1 MYPQHFLRRNT
12 ATIGC
17 RVDDRIV
24 TRILSDKLAVNKTYR
39 NPIVTCI
46 VVPYVNFHFN
56 IVAVKVVRRGS
67 RYGITLPYNGF
78 GHHVIIG
85 VDGDRRLFRH
95 FKSVV

>member
-24 TRILSDKLAVNKTYR
+24 TRVLSDKLAVNKTYR
-39 NPIVTCI
+39 NPIVACI
-46 VVPYVNFHFN
+46 VVPYVNVHFN
-56 IVAVKVVRRGS
+56 IVAVKVVRRRR
-67 RYGITLPYNGF
+67 RYGITLTHNGF
-78 GHHVIIG
+78 GHHVIFGI
-85 VDGDRRLFRH
+85 DGDRRLFRH